1 MQKDF
6 TVLILEDDESLA
18 ELIKNYL
25 ERDNINC
32 NLINEQN
39 VFEIISQFQNHNGLL
54 ILDYKLTQYSGKEIV
69 LMLNEKGLNIPF
81 IIITGNGDEKIAVE
95 MMKLGAIDYIVKD
108 NAFLKLLPSIVNK
121 TYLQILKEKKLIE
134 AQRAI
139 KENEKKWKAIF
150 HNSNDGLLLISNNNI
165 IDYNLKIIE
174 LLEINSQ
181 IFNLADF
188 ANIFKRNEYRELLKF
203 LQLNDLT
210 LHYNKELLITT
221 FSNNQYFFEI
231 IITKFED
238 NGNIVNFLEF
248 RNIDKKKKADL
259 ALLEAKEILE
269 ITQNSVNNATDSIFW
284 LEAKGNFVYTNNATI
299 DMLEY
304 SKEELLK
311 MNIFDID
318 SAFSEN
324 LWRNY
329 WTDSKKEI
337 IRFESIY
344 KTKTGKEI
352 AVDVSINNFKIE
364 KYDYYFVFAR
374 DISKLKQLEREMLNI
389 VIETEEKERKRFSE
403 DLHDGLGPLLSSIKI
418 YLKLFDS
425 ENHTPEKR
433 KEYLNY
439 ANELINDAIQTTRA
453 IANNLMPNV
462 LNDFGLIKALNS
474 FTEKINLSK
483 AIKINFCAKEF
494 PTRLDNTTEIIIY
507 RVVLELINNTIKHS
521 NAKNINILV
530 KLKTEE
536 LIILFEDDGMG
547 FDYNNIIKT
556 EKSSGL
562 KNISNRI
569 KSINGKIIFSSLT
582 NFGTKVNISIPI

>member
-25 ERDNINC
+25 ERDNIKSI
-32 NLINEQN
+32 LINEQN
-39 VFEIISQFQNHNGLL
+39 VFDFITKFQNHDGLL
-54 ILDYKLTQYSGKEIV
+54 ILDYKLTKYSGKEIV
-69 LMLNEKGLNIPF
+69 TIINEKGLTIPF

-108 NAFLKLLPSIVNK
+108 NAFLNLLPAIVSK
-121 TYLQILKEKKLIE
+121 TYFQIQKERKLIE
-134 AQRAI
+134 AQIAI
-139 KENEKKWKAIF
+139 KENEKRWKSIF
-150 HNSNDGLLLISNNNI
+150 HNSNDGLLLISNNVI
-165 IDYNLKIIE
+165 IDYNLKITE
-174 LLEINSQ
+174 LLEIKSQ
-181 IFNLADF
+181 IFSLADF
-188 ANIFKRNEYRELLKF
+188 ASILNKNEYKELLKY
-203 LQLNDLT
+203 LQLKDLSQ
-210 LHYNKELLITT
+210 HYNKEHLITT
-221 FSNNQYFFEI
+221 FSNNLYFFDI

-238 NGNIVNFLEF
+238 KGNIVNFLEF

-259 ALLEAKEILE
+259 ALFEAKEILE

-284 LEAKGNFVYTNNATI
+284 LETNGDFVYTNNATI

-311 MNIFDID
+311 MNIFEVD

-352 AVDVSINNFKIE
+352 TVDVSINNFNIE
-364 KYDYYFVFAR
+364 KYDYYFVFVR
-374 DISKLKQLEREMLNI
+374 DISILKQLEREMLNI

-425 ENHTPEKR
+425 ENHTQEKR
-433 KEYLNY
+433 KEYLDY

-462 LNDFGLIKALNS
+462 LNDFGLIKALKS

-483 AIKINFCAKEF
+483 AIKINFSANEF
-494 PTRLDNTTEIIIY
+494 PKRLDNTTEIIIY
-507 RVVLELINNTIKHS
+507 RVVLEIINNAIRHS
-521 NAKNINILV
+521 KAKNINISI
-530 KLKTEE
+530 KIKTEE
-536 LIILFEDDGMG
+536 LIILIEDNGIG

-582 NFGTKVNISIPI
+582 SLGTKVNINIPI